1 MTLLRFPFQHFTWI
15 WKFPTTKRDAY
26 KQFYST
32 FEIGTMNTISRYS
45 GSQSPKDIRGN
56 NSASKS
62 FDVTFH
68 LPPLLAVDERELSF
82 SKECSTKVLTIA
94 SQGKWKLSKD
104 DSNVD
109 WVSISDGE
117 GFGENTKV
125 YITVEEYPEGN
136 KDETTTRSAKLNLT
150 RILDDSLKSEG
161 ETLRIRVTQSPGT
174 TTSTSSD
181 H

>member
-1 MTLLRFPFQHFTWI
+1 M
-15 WKFPTTKRDAY
+15 
-26 KQFYST
+26 
-32 FEIGTMNTISRYS
+32 
-45 GSQSPKDIRGN
+45 
-56 NSASKS
+56 
-62 FDVTFH
+62 
-68 LPPLLAVDERELSF
+68 
-82 SKECSTKVLTIA
+82 
-94 SQGKWKLSKD
+94 
-104 DSNVD
+104 D